1 MPVNNTYN
9 FFFNYL
15 HIKLLNKEFS
25 LLNTY

>member
-9 FFFNYL
+9 FLFNYL

-25 LLNTY
+25 LLTTY